1 MFSVIHSRREF
12 RDQHM
17 EWINSVK
24 PAVDARI
31 VNNLSN
37 DGDPAIDNCQQARN
51 EARLALGGLLKVLEH
66 LCNNN
71 NNKAI

>member
-1 MFSVIHSRREF
+1 
-12 RDQHM
+12 M

-37 DGDPAIDNCQQARN
+37 DGNSVIDNCQQARN
-51 EARLALGGLLKVLEH
+51 ESRLAFGALLKVLEH
-66 LCNNN
+66 LCDNN